1 MTKVA
6 EGNPEEYAGYPSYI
20 TIIML
25 SASGA
30 WAFKMEST
38 WIVRVKITQ
47 KVPP

>member
-30 WAFKMEST
+30 WAFKT
-38 WIVRVKITQ
+38 WIVRVKIAQ
-47 KVPP
+47 KVHHRF